1 MGAAREPAPRETTQV
16 YTFRHKQRR
25 GFTLIELL
33 VVIAIIA
40 ILAAILFPVF
50 ANARERGRQTA
61 CINNIKQLC
70 LGFAQ
75 YMDDWKGRM
84 PNVNWT
90 TDTRAVDWA
99 GTKVRKQALIEQGSL
114 YPYVKDRKIYICPTD
129 KNKPALQ
136 IDGDIRNYALSYSV
150 NQVMAYKNLDAGFSL
165 NGPTTCLLI
174 IHEARSG
181 ENPADAVGINDG
193 YYNWKYG
200 LPNDC
205 SKPNTKTDP
214 IGRCHYDGTIVGYCD
229 GHAKRMSLDEIENE
243 RTTCKMTINNVNYR
257 AWDVF

>member
-1 MGAAREPAPRETTQV
+1 VGAAREPAPRETTQV

-90 TDTRAVDWA
+90 VDTRAVDWA
-99 GTKVRKQALIEQGSL
+99 GTKVWKQALIEQGAL
-114 YPYVKDRKIYICPTD
+114 WPYVKSRAVYICPTD

-136 IDGDIRNYALSYSV
+136 IEGDIRNYALSYSV
-150 NQVMAYKNLDAGFSL
+150 NQVMSYKNLDAGFST
-165 NGPTTCLLI
+165 NSPTRCLLI

-181 ENPADAVGINDG
+181 DKPTDPVGINDG

-200 LPNDC
+200 LPANG
-205 SKPNTKTDP
+205 SKPTTLTDP

-229 GHAKRMSLDEIENE
+229 GHAKRMSLDEVENE
-243 RTTCKMTINNVNYR
+243 RWPPVATISGTVYR

>member
-1 MGAAREPAPRETTQV
+1 MMMPLQVHDTTNEPVHQENPSMKQDLSSRILRSAAAA
-16 YTFRHKQRR
+16 KS
-25 GFTLIELL
+25 FTLIELL

-70 LGFAQ
+70 LGFTQ

-99 GTKVRKQALIEQGSL
+99 GTKVYKQALIEQGSL
-114 YPYVKDRKIYICPTD
+114 YPYIKDRKIYICPTD

-136 IDGDIRNYALSYSV
+136 IEGDIRNYALSYSV
-150 NQVMAYKNLDAGFSL
+150 N
-165 NGPTTCLLI
+165 
-174 IHEARSG
+174 
-181 ENPADAVGINDG
+181 
-193 YYNWKYG
+193 
-200 LPNDC
+200 
-205 SKPNTKTDP
+205 
-214 IGRCHYDGTIVGYCD
+214 
-229 GHAKRMSLDEIENE
+229 
-243 RTTCKMTINNVNYR
+243 
-257 AWDVF
+257 

>member
-1 MGAAREPAPRETTQV
+1 MGAARDPAPRETTQV

-50 ANARERGRQTA
+50 ANARERGRQTT

-70 LGFAQ
+70 LAFNQ
-75 YMDDWKGRM
+75 YMDDNKGRM

-99 GTKVRKQALIEQGSL
+99 GTKVYKQALIEQGSL
-114 YPYVKDRKIYICPTD
+114 WPYVKSRTVYLCPTD

-136 IDGDIRNYALSYSV
+136 IEGDIRNYALSYSV
-150 NQVMAYKNLDAGFSL
+150 NQVMSYKNLDAGFSL
-165 NGPTTCLLI
+165 SNPSRCLLI

-181 ENPADAVGINDG
+181 EKPTAPVGINDG
-193 YYNWKYG
+193 YFNWKYG

-205 SKPNTKTDP
+205 SKPTVGTDP
-214 IGRCHYDGTIVGYCD
+214 IGRCHYDGTIVGFCD
-229 GHAKRMSLDEIENE
+229 GHAKRMSLDDAEKE
-243 RTTCKMTINNVNYR
+243 RWTCLQVIDNVPYR